1 MKIACPQCRGISTP
15 PPVHGHAGLTP
26 KPKYV
31 PALAL
36 CVKCAPWAFSQNY
49 SGYTISLKI
58 RYSPDV
64 NKGFVYIYIFM
75 ILEYNKLSSES
86 IVHFMY

>member
-15 PPVHGHAGLTP
+15 PPHPRACRLNTQAEIS
-26 KPKYV
+26 
-31 PALAL
+31 PALSL

-49 SGYTISLKI
+49 SGYTISSLKI

-64 NKGFVYIYIFM
+64 NKGFVYISVSKILNFIQQLFIF
-75 ILEYNKLSSES
+75 S
-86 IVHFMY
+86 